1 MFNNEYDMLLH
12 LDNSLKTVV
21 TTQKMISHKKMLIF
35 IVLVFNAVWLVIGF
49 VDWPIDIIC
58 CECGRCCLSLRCDKK
73 TLVTV

>member
-1 MFNNEYDMLLH
+1 MPV
-12 LDNSLKTVV
+12 LDNRLKTVV
-21 TTQKMISHKKMLIF
+21 TTKNDFPQKKMLIF

-49 VDWPIDIIC
+49 VDWTIDIIC